1 MSKKLPEW
9 MIQGELI
16 LNCNC
21 TVFCPCV
28 ISLGSHYPTE
38 GHCHA
43 WLGVRIEK
51 GSYGGEQLDELNVAM
66 ILDIPGR
73 MSDGDWKVGTYID
86 NNATEAAFEGL
97 SNIFAGRA
105 GGTTRLFT
113 MLVSEFIGVSR
124 AKIEYTNEGK
134 NRGLVVDKHIIG
146 EIHPI
151 EGNDSANDVTLQNTS
166 YWMGPDITIAQASKG
181 KVRAFG
187 RVWNFEG
194 KSAEICQ
201 IKWSGP

>member
-86 NNATEAAFEGL
+86 NNATETAFEGL
-97 SNIFAGRA
+97 SKIFSGSA

>member
-28 ISLGSHYPTE
+28 ISLGYHYPTE

-97 SNIFAGRA
+97 SNIFAGLA
-105 GGTTRLFT
+105 GGHTRLFT

-166 YWMGPDITIAQASKG
+166 YWMGPNITIAQASKG

>member
-28 ISLGSHYPTE
+28 ISLGAHYPTE

-97 SNIFAGRA
+97 SNIFSGRA

-124 AKIEYTNEGK
+124 AKIDYTNEGK
-134 NRGLVVDKHIIG
+134 KRGLVVDKHIIG
-146 EIHPI
+146 EIQPI

-166 YWMGPDITIAQASKG
+166 YWMGPNITIAQASKG

>member
-1 MSKKLPEW
+1 

-28 ISLGSHYPTE
+28 ISLGAHYPTE

-43 WLGVRIEK
+43 WLGVQIEK

-97 SNIFAGRA
+97 SNIFSGRA

-113 MLVSEFIGVSR
+113 MLVSEFISVSR

-166 YWMGPDITIAQASKG
+166 YWMGPNITIAQASKG

>member
-28 ISLGSHYPTE
+28 ISLGAHYPTE

-86 NNATEAAFEGL
+86 SNATEAAFDGL
-97 SNIFAGRA
+97 SNIFSGSA

-124 AKIEYTNEGK
+124 AKIEYTNDGK
-134 NRGLVVDKHIIG
+134 HRGLLVDKHIIG
-146 EIHPI
+146 EIQPI

-166 YWMGPDITIAQASKG
+166 YWMGPNITIAQASKG

>member
-51 GSYGGEQLDELNVAM
+51 GSYGGEHLDELNVAM

-86 NNATEAAFEGL
+86 NNATETAFEGL
-97 SNIFAGRA
+97 SNIFSGRA

-134 NRGLVVDKHIIG
+134 KRGLVVDKHIIG
-146 EIHPI
+146 EIQPI
-151 EGNDSANDVTLQNTS
+151 EGNDKTNDVTLQNTS

>member
-1 MSKKLPEW
+1 

-21 TVFCPCV
+21 AVFCPCV
-28 ISLGSHYPTE
+28 ISLGAHYPTE

-86 NNATEAAFEGL
+86 NNATEAAFDGL
-97 SNIFAGRA
+97 SNIFSGRA
-105 GGTTRLFT
+105 GGTTSLFT

-166 YWMGPDITIAQASKG
+166 YWMGPNITIAQASKG

>member
-28 ISLGSHYPTE
+28 ISLGAHYPTE

-146 EIHPI
+146 EIQPI
-151 EGNDSANDVTLQNTS
+151 EGNDKINDVTLQNTS
-166 YWMGPDITIAQASKG
+166 YWMGPNITIAQASKG

>member
-21 TVFCPCV
+21 NVFCPCV

-51 GSYGGEQLDELNVAM
+51 GSYGGEHLDELNVAM

-86 NNATEAAFEGL
+86 NNATETAFEGL
-97 SNIFAGRA
+97 SNIFSGRA

-134 NRGLVVDKHIIG
+134 KRGLVVDKHIIG
-146 EIHPI
+146 EIQPI
-151 EGNDSANDVTLQNTS
+151 EGNDKTNDVTLQNTS
-166 YWMGPDITIAQASKG
+166 YWMGPNITIAQASKG

>member
-1 MSKKLPEW
+1 
-9 MIQGELI
+9 
-16 LNCNC
+16 
-21 TVFCPCV
+21 
-28 ISLGSHYPTE
+28 
-38 GHCHA
+38 
-43 WLGVRIEK
+43 
-51 GSYGGEQLDELNVAM
+51 
-66 ILDIPGR
+66 
-73 MSDGDWKVGTYID
+73 
-86 NNATEAAFEGL
+86 
-97 SNIFAGRA
+97 
-105 GGTTRLFT
+105 

>member
-28 ISLGSHYPTE
+28 ISLGAHYPTE

-97 SNIFAGRA
+97 SNIFSGRA

-124 AKIEYTNEGK
+124 AKIDYTNEGK
-134 NRGLVVDKHIIG
+134 KRGLVVDKHIIG
-146 EIHPI
+146 EIQPI

-166 YWMGPDITIAQASKG
+166 YWMGPNITIAQASKG

-201 IKWSGP
+201 INWSGP

>member
-1 MSKKLPEW
+1 

-16 LNCNC
+16 LNCNW

-73 MSDGDWKVGTYID
+73 MSEGDWKVGTYID

-97 SNIFAGRA
+97 SNIFSGRA

-151 EGNDSANDVTLQNTS
+151 EGNDSANDVTLQNTG
-166 YWMGPDITIAQASKG
+166 YWMGPNITIAQASKG

>member
-51 GSYGGEQLDELNVAM
+51 GSYGGEQ
-66 ILDIPGR
+66 
-73 MSDGDWKVGTYID
+73 
-86 NNATEAAFEGL
+86 
-97 SNIFAGRA
+97 
-105 GGTTRLFT
+105 
-113 MLVSEFIGVSR
+113 
-124 AKIEYTNEGK
+124 
-134 NRGLVVDKHIIG
+134 
-146 EIHPI
+146 
-151 EGNDSANDVTLQNTS
+151 
-166 YWMGPDITIAQASKG
+166 
-181 KVRAFG
+181 
-187 RVWNFEG
+187 
-194 KSAEICQ
+194 
-201 IKWSGP
+201 

>member
-1 MSKKLPEW
+1 M
-9 MIQGELI
+9 
-16 LNCNC
+16 
-21 TVFCPCV
+21 
-28 ISLGSHYPTE
+28 
-38 GHCHA
+38 
-43 WLGVRIEK
+43 
-51 GSYGGEQLDELNVAM
+51 
-66 ILDIPGR
+66 
-73 MSDGDWKVGTYID
+73 GTYID

-146 EIHPI
+146 EIQPI
-151 EGNDSANDVTLQNTS
+151 EGNDKTNDVTLQNTS
-166 YWMGPDITIAQASKG
+166 YWMGPNITIAQASKG